1 MILSII
7 NGWDEGHFKSVA
19 AKGLKGIEFCIN
31 DKYDSGE
38 VLAKKE
44 KIKAYSE
51 KYGVKVVSIGR
62 WGMDRLDENGEIIYE
77 ALVHDKNL
85 IDLASFVGC
94 PVFNVGANYSEKL
107 TYYENCRA
115 AIKYFS
121 TLIDYAR
128 GKNVKLAV
136 YNCDWSNFVYE
147 EKAWSVIL
155 GALPE
160 LGIKYDISHCLHRNG
175 SYLREMRDWGNR
187 IYHFHVKGTLI
198 IDGESFDDPPAGL
211 DQTNWG
217 AAMDL
222 LYCSNYD
229 GALSI
234 EPHSG
239 YWKGKKGQWGID
251 FTIKYISRFIMSEED
266 SESTGE
272 EDPYMP

>member
-266 SESTGE
+266 SESSGE

>member
-94 PVFNVGANYSEKL
+94 PVFTVGANYSEKL